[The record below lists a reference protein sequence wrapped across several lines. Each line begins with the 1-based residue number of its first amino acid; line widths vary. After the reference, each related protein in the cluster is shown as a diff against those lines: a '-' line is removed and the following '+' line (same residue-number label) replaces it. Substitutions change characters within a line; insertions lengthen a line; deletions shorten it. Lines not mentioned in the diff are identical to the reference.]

1 MEYSA
6 NACGRMAS
14 HCTGY
19 SATDKVARKGCVTPN
34 RASATINSTDKAL
47 KKSNLETADGPC
59 LKKAGGELSR
69 VPSGT

>member
-1 MEYSA
+1 MA
-6 NACGRMAS
+6 N

-19 SATDKVARKGCVTPN
+19 KATDKAARKGCVTPN
-34 RASATINSTDKAL
+34 RTSATINSTDKAL

-59 LKKAGGELSR
+59 LKKAGGERSR